1 MAEEAPP
8 SERTALSL
16 GLVVP
21 SPVPMTE
28 SDEEEAPQS
37 AQVPVDDNSD
47 NAEGAAIPIVQAVL
61 VQTAAR
67 DDSET
72 AACHRD
78 RLHPANVQDSDH
90 NDCENEAADEA
101 EGSDSELVVTKR
113 RRNNPAGIC
122 RPRAVWRALEV
133 IPRSEN
139 SDEEIQNRLNLIA
152 STVYEHAGTAYPP
165 GSLFMIINL

>member
-28 SDEEEAPQS
+28 SDEEEPQS
-37 AQVPVDDNSD
+37 AQVPEDGNSD

-72 AACHRD
+72 AVDPSSTTPLVTGASVST
-78 RLHPANVQDSDH
+78 LPPQTAGPVDS
-90 NDCENEAADEA
+90 
-101 EGSDSELVVTKR
+101 
-113 RRNNPAGIC
+113 
-122 RPRAVWRALEV
+122 
-133 IPRSEN
+133 
-139 SDEEIQNRLNLIA
+139 A
-152 STVYEHAGTAYPP
+152 S
-165 GSLFMIINL
+165 

>member
-1 MAEEAPP
+1 MAEEALP

-28 SDEEEAPQS
+28 SDEEAPQS
-37 AQVPVDDNSD
+37 AQVPYDDNSD
-47 NAEGAAIPIVQAVL
+47 NAEGAAIPTVQAEL
-61 VQTAAR
+61 AQTAAR

-101 EGSDSELVVTKR
+101 DGSDSELVVTKR
-113 RRNNPAGIC
+113 RRNNPAGIR
-122 RPRAVWRALEV
+122 RPHAVWRTLEV

-139 SDEEIQNRLNLIA
+139 SDEEIQNRLNLIF
-152 STVYEHAGTAYPP
+152 Y
-165 GSLFMIINL
+165 I

>member
-28 SDEEEAPQS
+28 SDEEAPQS
-37 AQVPVDDNSD
+37 AQVPDDGNSD
-47 NAEGAAIPIVQAVL
+47 NAEGAAIPTVQAEL
-61 VQTAAR
+61 AQTAAR

-72 AACHRD
+72 AASHRD

-90 NDCENEAADEA
+90 NDCENEAVHIQTA
-101 EGSDSELVVTKR
+101 GPVDS
-113 RRNNPAGIC
+113 
-122 RPRAVWRALEV
+122 
-133 IPRSEN
+133 
-139 SDEEIQNRLNLIA
+139 A
-152 STVYEHAGTAYPP
+152 S
-165 GSLFMIINL
+165 